1 MAVDDEVLD
10 AIVRAYGSLE
20 RPNFAQVA
28 ERLDQQPY
36 ADLVDSVAG
45 QFEVEETTDTNDDH
59 AFVYTLARDDRAWS
73 LALSAVG
80 PYAVFARISDAW
92 DEILTP
98 TSPDLDEYERW
109 LMYQL
114 TRAGLHPLRREDLE
128 RPVGLALYN
137 TEPGAVR
144 VYHALFTDTPG
155 LPWDKDELRRLG
167 LI

>member
-1 MAVDDEVLD
+1 MAVDDVLD
-10 AIVRAYGSLE
+10 QITRTYGSLD
-20 RPNFAQVA
+20 RPDFGLVA

-36 ADLVDSVAG
+36 RDLMESVAG
-45 QFEVEETTDTNDDH
+45 QFEVEETTDPNDDH
-59 AFVYTLARDDRAWS
+59 AFVYALSRDGRDWS
-73 LALSAVG
+73 LALSVVG
-80 PYAVFARISDAW
+80 PYAVLARTSDAW

-98 TSPDLDEYERW
+98 TTPDLDEYERW

-114 TRAGLHPLRREDLE
+114 TRAGLRPLRREDLE

-137 TEPGAVR
+137 TGPGEVR
-144 VYHALFTDTPG
+144 VYHALVTDTPG